1 MKKWYLTLLIILLC
15 AASVFLARARSD
27 NSAPRIKVESTPT
40 LACEITF
47 DELMSHATA
56 EDKHL
61 KDFFIEETSLSDIAD
76 KGYLTY
82 VAIDDSN
89 NVAKMRTNVDV
100 DEAVTNYHIET
111 IKPLQTQVKEA
122 YKTTDY
128 LVLKNDCGWEIEDSF
143 IVEAVVDQYSLQGAY
158 EVQVT
163 AKNHSDVQPLY
174 TIREVDDFKSP
185 KIILLRE
192 SLRDYTIQEFN
203 DDYFLNLI
211 DHIEDDNDDP
221 EELKEKVFINWK
233 EILKPDEE
241 GHVDKAGTYTITY
254 SVIDSENHT
263 GISILTLMVVRP

>member
-1 MKKWYLTLLIILLC
+1 MKKRILPIVIILLC
-15 AASVFLARARSD
+15 MAVVLFTRFNSD
-27 NSAPRIKVESTPT
+27 NSAPTIHVDSTPV
-40 LACEITF
+40 LACEISYDDLLT
-47 DELMSHATA
+47 HASA

-61 KDFFIEETSLSDIAD
+61 KSFFIEESTLNEIAD

-89 NVAKMRTNVDV
+89 NVAKMRTNVEV
-100 DEAVTNYHIET
+100 DEAVTNYHIES

-143 IVEAVVDQYSLQGAY
+143 IVEAVTDPYSLQGAY

-163 AKNHSDVQPLY
+163 AKNHSNVQPLF

-185 KIILLRE
+185 KIILL
-192 SLRDYTIQEFN
+192 SNAYRDYTIQTFS

-221 EELKEKVFINWK
+221 EELKEKVAVNWQ

-241 GHVDKAGTYTITY
+241 GHVDKTGTYTITY
-254 SVIDSENHT
+254 SVIDSEGHT
-263 GISILTLMVVRP
+263 GISIMTLMVVRP